1 MDIPDSVEELVAVDM
16 ARWVRAGVDDLMPRC
31 ASKTAAD
38 LTTGLSNK
46 LRGLAESYA
55 IPYKVDIYPN
65 YGSDATAYW
74 HAGGAAAAALIGP
87 GVDSSHHYER
97 THREALEATTNWILA
112 YLLSE

>member
-1 MDIPDSVEELVAVDM
+1 MAAMGEGQASDEFHATLCVKDS
-16 ARWVRAGVDDLMPRC
+16 GGPYHN
-31 ASKTAAD
+31 
-38 LTTGLSNK
+38 GLSNK
-46 LRGLAESYA
+46 LRALAENYV

-87 GVDSSHHYER
+87 GVDASHHYER